1 MARRYRL
8 EYLRKKRAKER
19 EKELRRQQIME
30 SGGMLEFLRQKWSS
44 NFATKDKSKEYTVN
58 ESEELAVNETE
69 EFVINEKEPS
79 LLKEFLGWVLYIAII
94 ISATYLIVTFVG
106 QRTRVSGDSMESALH
121 NGDNLIVDKISYRF
135 REPERYEII
144 VFPYKYQE
152 NTFYIKRIIGLP
164 GETVQVKDGE
174 VYIND
179 EVLGETYGL
188 EQIEEGREGIAIDPI
203 TLGPD
208 EYFVL
213 GDNRNHSSD
222 SRDPSVG
229 ILTKDDLIGRAWGRI
244 WPLDSIGVI
253 PHE

>member
-19 EKELRRQQIME
+19 KKELRRQQMME
-30 SGGMLEFLRQKWSS
+30 SGGMLEFLRGKWSS
-44 NFATKDKSKEYTVN
+44 NFTTKDKSKEYTVN

-69 EFVINEKEPS
+69 EFIMNEKEPS

-164 GETVQVKDGE
+164 GEKVQVKDGE
-174 VYIND
+174 VYIDD

-203 TLGPD
+203 ILGPD

-229 ILTKDDLIGRAWGRI
+229 ILTKDDLIGRAWVRI